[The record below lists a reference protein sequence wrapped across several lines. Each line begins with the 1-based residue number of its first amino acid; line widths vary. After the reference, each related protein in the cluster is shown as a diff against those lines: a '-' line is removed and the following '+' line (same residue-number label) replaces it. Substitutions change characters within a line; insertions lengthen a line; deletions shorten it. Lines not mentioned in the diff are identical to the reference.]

1 MDNPIETP
9 KVQVRESGSSKK
21 PLIGVLLVILAVAGY
36 VFYSRPLAGDVDE
49 LKADVMAA
57 ETELEGLNAE
67 LETLERAKEALGLS
81 NEVEA
86 FAVKKQIP
94 AGVEQDEVIRDVREI
109 AELHEISLKS
119 LSFGKG
125 STNQQGVGSLRISSS
140 FEGNYADLVDFL
152 EGIENNGRLFK
163 VNSINVQLSTLDL
176 LRFERATFT
185 LTMEAFYQE

>member
-176 LRFERATFT
+176 LGFERATFT

>member
-140 FEGNYADLVDFL
+140 FEWNYAD
-152 EGIENNGRLFK
+152 
-163 VNSINVQLSTLDL
+163 
-176 LRFERATFT
+176 
-185 LTMEAFYQE
+185 